1 MRAAITYQSAS
12 MNHHKS
18 FSIHADKI
26 SAKKYRTE
34 TDRNYTAGQ
43 TTRLCC
49 ETVENAEKTFNAEH
63 LVSLV
68 QKKKLTCSA
77 ERIVIRRLRMSHHS
91 SQKLTVSETTSNLI
105 TDRNARHRFF

>member
-1 MRAAITYQSAS
+1 

-68 QKKKLTCSA
+68 QKKKLTCSVKKTITRKS
-77 ERIVIRRLRMSHHS
+77 RISHYN
-91 SQKLTVSETTSNLI
+91 SQKLIISETAFNSIIDKNI
-105 TDRNARHRFF
+105 